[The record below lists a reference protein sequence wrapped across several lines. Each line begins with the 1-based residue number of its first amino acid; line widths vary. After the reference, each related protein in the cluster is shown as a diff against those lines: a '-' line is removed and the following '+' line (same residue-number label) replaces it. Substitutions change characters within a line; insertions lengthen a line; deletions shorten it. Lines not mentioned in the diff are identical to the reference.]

1 MNYYISDL
9 HLFHEAVIRFDDRP
23 FESLEE
29 MHKAMVEKWN
39 NKVTNGD
46 TVYILGDVS
55 LRGKNEDLIALVAT
69 LKGKKV
75 LIRGNHDDISD
86 YRYQQLFYE
95 IVDYKEIHDS
105 ICGKNYDLVLSHYPI
120 FSWKK
125 MGRGTIL
132 LYGHIHNNPE
142 EEYYNKLKQEIK
154 TYKSKKR
161 TITNIIYDKST
172 EVVYSTV
179 DDVQTASL
187 NCTYYIQTGNRLV
200 TSTETYILR
209 KDENGNWKILG
220 WKLEEPSEG
229 EN

>member
-9 HLFHEAVIRFDDRP
+9 HLFHGAVIRFDNRP
-23 FESLEE
+23 FVSLDE

-39 NKVTNGD
+39 SKVTNGD

-55 LRGKNEDLIALVAT
+55 LRGKKEGLIALVAT

-75 LIRGNHDDISD
+75 LVRGNHDDISD
-86 YRYQQLFYE
+86 YRYQQLFSE

-105 ICGKNYDLVLSHYPI
+105 VSGTNYDLVLSHYPI

-142 EEYYNKLKQEIK
+142 EEYYQKCLAGMMENKCRHTYGAIPRAINVGCMLPWMDYEPRTLKEIMDYSQCPGDLGK
-154 TYKSKKR
+154 GVR
-161 TITNIIYDKST
+161 TD
-172 EVVYSTV
+172 
-179 DDVQTASL
+179 L
-187 NCTYYIQTGNRLV
+187 
-200 TSTETYILR
+200 
-209 KDENGNWKILG
+209 
-220 WKLEEPSEG
+220 
-229 EN
+229 